1 VPPRDPGAVQLDFPQ
16 LVSDLINQLQLVGT
30 VGLLNFLP
38 EVRPTFIIG
47 SRGLTIEPQPTVY
60 APAEVFTGEVTNP
73 AGNVVIIDTG
83 QLPAGDYDVI
93 ATISAAATA
102 GVTSRNS
109 LEHRNA
115 ANAAT
120 LSEFFSFVTPTG
132 TMINT
137 FSIALRLALNE
148 RLRWFNGNAFTGK
161 VGGVIAAKRRV
172 VP

>member
-1 VPPRDPGAVQLDFPQ
+1 MPPRDPSVVQLDFPA
-16 LVSDLINQLQLVGT
+16 LTADLIGQLQLVGT

-60 APAEVFTGEVTNP
+60 TPSEVFTGELNNP
-73 AGNVVIIDTG
+73 AGNVIIIDTG

-93 ATISAAATA
+93 ATLSASATA
-102 GVTSRNS
+102 GITARNS

-120 LSEFFSFVTPTG
+120 LSDFFTFVTPTG
-132 TMINT
+132 TMNYSIT
-137 FSIALRLALNE
+137 IALRLALNE

-161 VGGVIAAKRRV
+161 VGGVIAIKRRV

>member
-1 VPPRDPGAVQLDFPQ
+1 VPSRDPSVVQADFPV
-16 LVSDLINQLQLVGT
+16 LVADLINQLQLVGT

-38 EVRPTFIIG
+38 EIRPTFIVG
-47 SRGLTIEPQPTVY
+47 SRGLTLEPQPTVFLSSQ
-60 APAEVFTGEVTNP
+60 VFTGEVTNP
-73 AGNVVIIDTG
+73 AGNVIIIDTG
-83 QLPAGDYDVI
+83 PLPEGDYDVV
-93 ATISAAATA
+93 ATLSAAATA

-120 LSEFFSFVTPTG
+120 VSDFFSFVTPTG
-132 TMINT
+132 EMNYSIT
-137 FSIALRLALNE
+137 IALRVLLNE

-161 VGGVIAAKRRV
+161 VGGVIAIKRRV